1 MFTFHSGSRSWKSEI
16 RVPAAR
22 ILVRA
27 VFQACLQT
35 TGFSSCV
42 VTWLF
47 LNDCWETEEKE
58 GGRDAGREGER
69 QGRSESFLFFYTGV
83 WLIHTSCSFWYSDV
97 KQLFIYI
104 IGKDWCWEGLGAGGE
119 GDDRGWDGWM
129 ASLTQWTWVWG
140 NSGSWWWTGKPGV
153 LQFMGSQRVEHDW
166 ATGLNWSTPSE
177 ALSLPS
183 PSPSPPLQVFT
194 EHQAEPCAGQ
204 WPPDSCRVCAW

>member
-35 TGFSSCV
+35 TCFSSCV

-69 QGRSESFLFFYTGV
+69 QGRSESFLFFYIGV
-83 WLIHTSCSFWYSDV
+83 WLIHTSCSFCCTVTWSSYLYTSLEKTDA
-97 KQLFIYI
+97 
-104 IGKDWCWEGLGAGGE
+104 GRDWGQEEKGTTEDEMAGWHHWLNGHE
-119 GDDRGWDGWM
+119 FGG
-129 ASLTQWTWVWG
+129 T
-140 NSGSWWWTGKPGV
+140 PGV
-153 LQFMGSQRVEHDW
+153 GDGQESLACCNSWGRKESNTTERLDCFGC
-166 ATGLNWSTPSE
+166 WSY
-177 ALSLPS
+177 
-183 PSPSPPLQVFT
+183 
-194 EHQAEPCAGQ
+194 C
-204 WPPDSCRVCAW
+204 